1 MSSSYL
7 CLAFV
12 RMLQLC
18 RLCRAE
24 RDELAIEVV
33 MFRHEVLGL
42 RRQVQMTHPALRRAH
57 RAVFAGLGRLG
68 WVGWVRRFAGVVLR
82 WARDVAL
89 LASISRPSPVDVS
102 SGPFGMT
109 DTARRKVQLVPG

>member
-1 MSSSYL
+1 MSSSFL

-42 RRQVQMTHPALRRAH
+42 RRQVQVTRPALRPAH
-57 RAVFAGLGRLG
+57 RAVFAGLGRLI
-68 WVGWVRRFAGVVLR
+68 WEVRRGGPSLGPGRCSAGIEISSVAVSVPPISKESR
-82 WARDVAL
+82 ATPRRREAAGAR
-89 LASISRPSPVDVS
+89 
-102 SGPFGMT
+102 
-109 DTARRKVQLVPG
+109 